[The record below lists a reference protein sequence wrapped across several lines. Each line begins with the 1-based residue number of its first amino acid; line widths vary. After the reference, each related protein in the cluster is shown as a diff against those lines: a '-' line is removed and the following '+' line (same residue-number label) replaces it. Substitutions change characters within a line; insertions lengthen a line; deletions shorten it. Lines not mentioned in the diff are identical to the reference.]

1 MINFLVGKYIIY
13 QPGQYSRPQ
22 VTPSLSNNI
31 ELRNCPSWNIAHIPR
46 AGAASGLHRPSGCER
61 YFIRDNSFVR
71 YLEITSVIK
80 AFGPSGPHAL
90 ITGCYFCYHT
100 VINHSGLMALV
111 VDNSVITGI
120 TMVITFGLS
129 YHLVDIQYYYVRLQD
144 IMLLKKSILVSKKLI
159 FLNSFQTMMKTQFSK
174 NNLKNWVFSK
184 KGNKGIKIQIFWKN
198 NLISD
203 LKWA

>member
-22 VTPSLSNNI
+22 VTPSLSHDI
-31 ELRNCPSWNIAHIPR
+31 KLRNCPSWNIAHIPR
-46 AGAASGLHRPSGCER
+46 AGAASGLHRPSGCAR

-100 VINHSGLMALV
+100 VINHSGLTALV

-129 YHLVDIQYYYVRLQD
+129 YHLVDIQYYTTRSLISVLFLVWFYPYPTVQILISVWYAD
-144 IMLLKKSILVSKKLI
+144 IQYDLR
-159 FLNSFQTMMKTQFSK
+159 
-174 NNLKNWVFSK
+174 
-184 KGNKGIKIQIFWKN
+184 IQIGLPGSN
-198 NLISD
+198 RTHRESD
-203 LKWA
+203 LAPISEKWVRWPNVSF

>member
-22 VTPSLSNNI
+22 VTPSLSHDI

-46 AGAASGLHRPSGCER
+46 AGAASGLHRPSGCAR

-90 ITGCYFCYHT
+90 ITGCYFSYPT
-100 VINHSGLMALV
+100 VINHSGLRALV
-111 VDNSVITGI
+111 VDNRDNDGDNLRS
-120 TMVITFGLS
+120 
-129 YHLVDIQYYYVRLQD
+129 
-144 IMLLKKSILVSKKLI
+144 LVSPGWYTI
-159 FLNSFQTMMKTQFSK
+159 ITEHFSMVEI
-174 NNLKNWVFSK
+174 L
-184 KGNKGIKIQIFWKN
+184 
-198 NLISD
+198 
-203 LKWA
+203 A